1 MLLSSLL
8 FFLFE
13 TICYH
18 HNIPRVSDVP
28 KLVASKITMAN
39 LGDTVAL
46 ECMVDAHPE
55 PKMMFWRDAQG
66 RTPVIQ
72 SGKHN
77 VNVIRSKEDYTKF
90 VMELTISKLTETD
103 DGDYFC
109 HAENSFGSSTKPVSV
124 RIRNTV
130 STTRRASP
138 IGLWACAVWCII
150 ITCSIHVLS
159 RELYV

>member
-1 MLLSSLL
+1 MSSHK
-8 FFLFE
+8 
-13 TICYH
+13 CC
-18 HNIPRVSDVP
+18 VSDVP

-39 LGDTVAL
+39 LGDTVTL

-72 SGKHN
+72 SGKHD

-124 RIRNTV
+124 RIRNSV
-130 STTRRASP
+130 STRYTVDQSVGLCAS
-138 IGLWACAVWCII
+138 IVIYYIHSTLVLVNTLKCKYAFTIYEA
-150 ITCSIHVLS
+150 ITK
-159 RELYV
+159 

>member
-1 MLLSSLL
+1 
-8 FFLFE
+8 
-13 TICYH
+13 
-18 HNIPRVSDVP
+18 
-28 KLVASKITMAN
+28 MAN
-39 LGDTVAL
+39 QGDTVTL

-72 SGKHN
+72 SSKHD

-124 RIRNTV
+124 RIRNSV
-130 STTRRASP
+130 SRAQYNLVIFQFGRLQYRALELLHLHLFPLILIFYTRTTRALTQVILQCVS
-138 IGLWACAVWCII
+138 LK
-150 ITCSIHVLS
+150 
-159 RELYV
+159 Y

>member
-1 MLLSSLL
+1 MLVENMHVIFARSHSSIL
-8 FFLFE
+8 FA
-13 TICYH
+13 
-18 HNIPRVSDVP
+18 DVP

-39 LGDTVAL
+39 QGDTVTL

-72 SGKHN
+72 SSKHD

-124 RIRNTV
+124 RIRNSV
-130 STTRRASP
+130 SYLHASYAMQNGKQYRAQNASV
-138 IGLWACAVWCII
+138 IFQ
-150 ITCSIHVLS
+150 SS
-159 RELYV
+159 RSLIPCN

>member
-1 MLLSSLL
+1 MSFRQL
-8 FFLFE
+8 
-13 TICYH
+13 
-18 HNIPRVSDVP
+18 RVSDVP

-39 LGDTVAL
+39 LGDTVTL

-72 SGKHN
+72 SGKHD

-124 RIRNTV
+124 RIRNSV
-130 STTRRASP
+130 STSTHHSTV
-138 IGLWACAVWCII
+138 GLCARV
-150 ITCSIHVLS
+150 V
-159 RELYV
+159 

>member
-1 MLLSSLL
+1 M
-8 FFLFE
+8 
-13 TICYH
+13 
-18 HNIPRVSDVP
+18 
-28 KLVASKITMAN
+28 AS
-39 LGDTVAL
+39 LGDTVTL

-72 SGKHN
+72 SGKHD

-124 RIRNTV
+124 RIRNAV
-130 STTRRASP
+130 SLYSKLNPYVYRSP
-138 IGLWACAVWCII
+138 PK
-150 ITCSIHVLS
+150 S
-159 RELYV
+159 RTDRKN

>member
-1 MLLSSLL
+1 MTIAYIFLSS
-8 FFLFE
+8 F
-13 TICYH
+13 
-18 HNIPRVSDVP
+18 SDVP

-39 LGDTVAL
+39 LGDTVTL

-72 SGKHN
+72 SGKHD
-77 VNVIRSKEDYTKF
+77 VNVIRSKEDYTKY

-103 DGDYFC
+103 DGDYYC

-124 RIRNTV
+124 RIRNSV
-130 STTRRASP
+130 SLIRAIRGVP
-138 IGLWACAVWCII
+138 DLFTNFDIYAKNKKIFFFF
-150 ITCSIHVLS
+150 
-159 RELYV
+159 